1 MKTHLIKAEVI
12 NLKGEKVYISKDYN
26 KMDMSKLAN
35 NVYMVN
41 YIDGFGNIVWSERF
55 VKGRKMEN
63 LTATN

>member
-63 LTATN
+63 LTAIN